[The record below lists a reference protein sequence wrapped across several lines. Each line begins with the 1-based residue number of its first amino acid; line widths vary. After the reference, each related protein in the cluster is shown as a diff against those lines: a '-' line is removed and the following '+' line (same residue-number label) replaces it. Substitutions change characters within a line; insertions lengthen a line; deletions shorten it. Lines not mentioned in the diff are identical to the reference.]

1 MIKSF
6 KSKALAELWE
16 KGRSAKIDAR
26 IQGRILRRLDRLDVA
41 RNPEE
46 MNVAGFDFHRLRGF
60 NPTRYTVHVNGPWC
74 ITFAFDEGDACDVD
88 FEQYH

>member
-6 KSKALAELWE
+6 RSKALAELWE
-16 KGRSAKIDAR
+16 TGSTRHIDR
-26 IQGRILRRLDRLDVA
+26 RVHGGVLRRLDRLEIAERV
-41 RNPEE
+41 EE

-60 NPTRYTVHVNGPWC
+60 TPPRHTVHVNSSSC
-74 ITFAFDEGDACDVD
+74 ITFEFVEGDAYLVD